1 MSLSSETTLKTMGN
15 LKRELRET
23 DCPFFDD
30 GDFEYYYKKNN
41 GDFEATVYEMLLVK
55 SEDSTISVSGL
66 STQDTSAYFKRLA
79 SRHRSFNTG
88 TLSE

>member
-1 MSLSSETTLKTMGN
+1 MSLSSETIGN
-15 LKRELRET
+15 LKRELREA

>member
-1 MSLSSETTLKTMGN
+1 MSLSSETMEN

>member
-1 MSLSSETTLKTMGN
+1 MGN

>member
-1 MSLSSETTLKTMGN
+1 MSLSSETTFKTMGN

-88 TLSE
+88 ILSE

>member
-1 MSLSSETTLKTMGN
+1 MSLSSETTFKTMGN

>member
-1 MSLSSETTLKTMGN
+1 MSLASGTMAN

-23 DCPFFDD
+23 DCPFFNDD
-30 GDFEYYYKKNN
+30 DFEYYYGKNN

>member
-1 MSLSSETTLKTMGN
+1 MSLSSETMGN

>member
-1 MSLSSETTLKTMGN
+1 MSLSSETMGN
-15 LKRELRET
+15 LKLELRET

>member
-1 MSLSSETTLKTMGN
+1 MGN

-79 SRHRSFNTG
+79 SRYRSFNTG

>member
-1 MSLSSETTLKTMGN
+1 MSLSSETMGN

-79 SRHRSFNTG
+79 SRYRSFNTG